1 MPDHVV
7 SPDGCINRLRFMIVS
22 KYRIYCMYVHVLY
35 MYSIVYSIV
44 FSVSLVNSNAT
55 VDQFGQ
61 TDELI

>member
-1 MPDHVV
+1 
-7 SPDGCINRLRFMIVS
+7 
-22 KYRIYCMYVHVLY
+22 MYY
-35 MYSIVYSIV
+35 ICIVYSIV